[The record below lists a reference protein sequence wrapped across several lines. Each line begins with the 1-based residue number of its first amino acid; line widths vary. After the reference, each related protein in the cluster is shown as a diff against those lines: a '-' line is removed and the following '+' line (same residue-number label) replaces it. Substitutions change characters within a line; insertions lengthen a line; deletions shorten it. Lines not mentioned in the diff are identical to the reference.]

1 MKQTLYQN
9 QWIPRDTVA
18 KVKRLDLLTYL
29 ERYDPHELVRISSG
43 VYTHPR
49 QPKNQQW
56 EMVLVVAR
64 YRWP

>member
-43 VYTHPR
+43 VYSTRTHDSLKISNGKWCWWS
-49 QPKNQQW
+49 Q
-56 EMVLVVAR
+56 V
-64 YRWP
+64 